1 MAKKGK
7 PVIISTGIATLK
19 EIERA
24 VKICR
29 ENGNDQIAL
38 LKCTSSYPAPLNEM
52 NLRTITDMKE
62 RFGVE
67 VGFSDHT
74 LGSLAPVVAV
84 SLGARIVEKHFILD
98 KSVRSVDEAFSLDE
112 AEFAQM
118 VKAVRDAEA
127 LLGET
132 SYELSEKSIKN
143 RNFARSLYASADIK
157 KGEIFSENNVK
168 SVRPGFGLE
177 PKFIPRLLGKTA
189 KRDIEFGER
198 ITKKDL

>member
-1 MAKKGK
+1 MKFLQLNMKKNSK
-7 PVIISTGIATLK
+7 LL
-19 EIERA
+19 
-24 VKICR
+24 
-29 ENGNDQIAL
+29 AL
-38 LKCTSSYPAPLNEM
+38 
-52 NLRTITDMKE
+52 
-62 RFGVE
+62 
-67 VGFSDHT
+67 
-74 LGSLAPVVAV
+74 
-84 SLGARIVEKHFILD
+84 
-98 KSVRSVDEAFSLDE
+98 SLDE

-177 PKFIPRLLGKTA
+177 PKFMPRLLGKTA